1 MTIGFVPE
9 AGYITFYKKVLGVSM
24 AKKPAKKIAGKDADQ
39 YMLRLPDG
47 LRDRV
52 ANRAAENGRSMN
64 TEIIEA
70 IEKHLQGLDR
80 ISELWELFQKH
91 REKVDMIDVMLG
103 AIDEL
108 ESRVGRLDGEHWGAL
123 REHYHQEE
131 RNAQPP
137 ITADKVRE
145 IRAEIKELG
154 FDEAKVLDH
163 LRIKVKTVEQIKDH
177 DLAQVR
183 GLLHRVRE
191 EKKRNPPA

>member
-1 MTIGFVPE
+1 
-9 AGYITFYKKVLGVSM
+9 M